1 MGKKIGLMALL
12 VFGLAAL
19 PVFADGITFTVN
31 GTYDL
36 GTPTTAFSAP
46 GDTFT
51 LTFTEPSLT
60 VNASGTSVP
69 VTFTLDSAT
78 VPVPPGFQVSEAFF
92 DTADGGLF
100 DVQLINAS
108 QTGFTWMFI
117 GPGDPEAG
125 VTSGANFI
133 LFPAPETFTIDP
145 TQSEFD
151 QFVDGETV
159 ATSSFTGTVTTS
171 AAGTAVPEPPA
182 AALLLGGLLGLAA
195 LGFRKR
201 AGHANA
207 A

>member
-12 VFGLAAL
+12 VLGLAAL

-46 GDTFT
+46 GDTFS

-60 VNASGTSVP
+60 VSANGTSVP

-78 VPVPPGFQVSEAFF
+78 IPVPSGFQVSETFSEKGQ
-92 DTADGGLF
+92 GGLF

-108 QTGFTWMFI
+108 KTGFTWMLSGDALGTLSGSNFNLNPP
-117 GPGDPEAG
+117 PG
-125 VTSGANFI
+125 
-133 LFPAPETFTIDP
+133 TFTIDP

-151 QFVDGETV
+151 QFVDAETV

-201 AGHANA
+201 AGRASA

>member
-12 VFGLAAL
+12 VLGLAAL

-60 VNASGTSVP
+60 VSANGTSVP

-78 VPVPPGFQVSEAFF
+78 IPVPSGFQVSETFSEKGQ
-92 DTADGGLF
+92 GGLF

-108 QTGFTWMFI
+108 KTGFTWMLSGDALGTLSGSNFNLNPP
-117 GPGDPEAG
+117 PG
-125 VTSGANFI
+125 
-133 LFPAPETFTIDP
+133 TFTIDP

-151 QFVDGETV
+151 QFVDAETV

-201 AGHANA
+201 AGRASA